1 MSIRER
7 FNAWLRGWWR
17 GTPRQP
23 PAPEEPLAPDLDR
36 LAELIRRGDPQ
47 DAEEIARRLQG

>member
-1 MSIRER
+1 MSFR
-7 FNAWLRGWWR
+7 AWLRRWWR

-36 LAELIRRGDPQ
+36 LAELIRRGDPE